1 MSIENRVPQFKDRS
15 IQYVQKASE
24 TAEDR
29 DEIQTQLD
37 EGELMELQQKQD
49 NIHQDLFSFPMTN
62 TFKLQQTGNSDLNEV
77 TQSKGFLKSVNPN
90 QSQELSPGNFIKFT
104 EVFCWGM
111 DTFGQLGME
120 SNNSD

>member
-49 NIHQDLFSFPMTN
+49 NIHQDLVSFPMTN

-77 TQSKGFLKSVNPN
+77 THSKGFLKSVNPN
-90 QSQELSPGNFIKFT
+90 QS
-104 EVFCWGM
+104 
-111 DTFGQLGME
+111 
-120 SNNSD
+120 